1 MNKKFLLYGH
11 GGSYNHGAEA
21 IVKCTV
27 DMIKMRYP
35 DSKVILSTHF
45 KEQDIEYRIP
55 VDEYCQR
62 DMKYVELDK
71 NSSEKGMYN
80 SFIYKSTLE
89 QITGDT
95 VCLSVGGDNYCYDN
109 WRKWKAIH
117 ERAIEEG
124 ARSILW
130 SCSIEPAMIDD
141 EMLDVLKSHHLIT
154 ARESITY
161 NALKDRGFH
170 NIRLCSDVAF
180 LLEPKEYSLPENFLM
195 GNTVGINISPLI
207 IRREKTEGI
216 VIKNVEKLI
225 NLVIN
230 TTDMN
235 IALIPHV
242 LMPMDNDLEIL
253 EKIYNGIENKKRIC
267 FVNKNISA
275 AEYKYIISNCRLGV
289 FGRTHASI
297 AAYSTFV
304 PSMVIGYSVKS
315 KGIAKDLG
323 LEDFV
328 LPIEG
333 FHNDYCMISMF
344 EKLMNNEQNIKKILD
359 DKIPLYKE
367 RAMAD
372 FYKL

>member
-1 MNKKFLLYGH
+1 MNKRFLLYGH

-27 DMIKMRYP
+27 DMIKERYP
-35 DSKVILSTHF
+35 DSKIILSTHF
-45 KEQDIEYRIP
+45 KEQDIEFSMPI
-55 VDEYCQR
+55 DEYCQR
-62 DMKYVELDK
+62 DMKYVEMDK
-71 NSSEKGMYN
+71 NSIKKGN
-80 SFIYKSTLE
+80 LDNLIYKSTLE
-89 QITGDT
+89 QITEDT
-95 VCLSVGGDNYCYDN
+95 ICLSVGGDNYCYDN

-117 ERAIEEG
+117 ERAIETG

-161 NALKDRGFH
+161 NVLKDRGLD
-170 NIRLCSDVAF
+170 NIRLCSDIAF
-180 LLEPKEYSLPENFLM
+180 LMKPKECSLPENFLI
-195 GNTVGINISPLI
+195 GNTVAINISPLI

-216 VIKNVEKLI
+216 VLRNIEKLMDLI
-225 NLVIN
+225 ISS
-230 TTDMN
+230 TDMN
-235 IALIPHV
+235 IVLIPHV

-253 EKIYNGIENKKRIC
+253 EKIFNRLENKERIC

-289 FGRTHASI
+289 FARTHASI
-297 AAYSTFV
+297 AAYSTCV

-328 LPIEG
+328 SPIKE
-333 FHNDYCMISMF
+333 FHNDYCIISMF
-344 EKLMNNEQNIKKILD
+344 EELMNNEQNIKKILA
-359 DKIPLYKE
+359 DKIPSYKK

-372 FYKL
+372 F

>member
-1 MNKKFLLYGH
+1 MKKFLLYGH
-11 GGSYNHGAEA
+11 GGAYNHGAEA
-21 IVKCTV
+21 IVKSTV
-27 DMIKMRYP
+27 DVIKKRHP

-45 KEQDIEYRIP
+45 KEQDIEFNMPI
-55 VDEYCQR
+55 DEYCER

-71 NSSEKGMYN
+71 NSSEKGIYDR
-80 SFIYKSTLE
+80 FIYKSTLE
-89 QITGDT
+89 QITEDT

-130 SCSIEPAMIDD
+130 SCSIEPSMMDN

-161 NALKDRGFH
+161 NALKDRGLD

-180 LLEPKEYSLPENFLM
+180 LLEPKEYSLPENFFV
-195 GNTVGINISPLI
+195 GNTVGINISPLL

-216 VIKNVEKLI
+216 VIKNVIKLI

-230 TTDMN
+230 KTDMN

-253 EKIYNGIENKKRIC
+253 GKIFNRFKDTGRIC

-275 AEYKYIISNCRLGV
+275 AEYKYVISNCRLGV
-289 FGRTHASI
+289 FARTHASI

-328 LPIEG
+328 LPIEE
-333 FHNDYCMISMF
+333 FHNDCCMVSMF
-344 EKLMNNEQNIKKILD
+344 EELMNNEQNIKKILA
-359 DKIPLYKE
+359 DKIPLYRK
-367 RAMAD
+367 RAMPN
-372 FYKL
+372 Y

>member
-1 MNKKFLLYGH
+1 MKKFLLYGH
-11 GGSYNHGAEA
+11 GGAYNHGAEA
-21 IVKCTV
+21 IVKSTV
-27 DMIKMRYP
+27 DVIKKRHP

-45 KEQDIEYRIP
+45 KEQDIEFNMPI
-55 VDEYCQR
+55 DEYCER

-71 NSSEKGMYN
+71 NSSEKGIYDR
-80 SFIYKSTLE
+80 FIYKSTLE
-89 QITGDT
+89 QITEDT

-130 SCSIEPAMIDD
+130 SCSIEPSMMDN

-161 NALKDRGFH
+161 NALKDRGLD

-180 LLEPKEYSLPENFLM
+180 LLEPKEYSLPENFFV
-195 GNTVGINISPLI
+195 GNTVGINISPLL

-216 VIKNVEKLI
+216 VIKNVIKLI

-230 TTDMN
+230 KTDMN

-253 EKIYNGIENKKRIC
+253 GKIFNRFKDTGRIC
-267 FVNKNISA
+267 FVNKNISV
-275 AEYKYIISNCRLGV
+275 AEYKYVISNCRLGV
-289 FGRTHASI
+289 FARTHASI

-328 LPIEG
+328 LPIEE
-333 FHNDYCMISMF
+333 FHNDCCMVSMF
-344 EKLMNNEQNIKKILD
+344 EELMNNEQNIKKILA
-359 DKIPLYKE
+359 DKIPLYRK
-367 RAMAD
+367 RAMPN
-372 FYKL
+372 Y

>member
-1 MNKKFLLYGH
+1 MNKSFLLYGH

-21 IVKCTV
+21 IVKSTV
-27 DMIKMRYP
+27 DVIKKRYP

-45 KEQDIEYRIP
+45 KEQDIEFSMP
-55 VDEYCQR
+55 VNEYCQR

-71 NSSEKGMYN
+71 NSLRKGN
-80 SFIYKSTLE
+80 FDSLIYKPTLE
-89 QITGDT
+89 QINGNT

-117 ERAIEEG
+117 ERAIQTG

-161 NALKDRGFH
+161 NALKDRGLD

-180 LLEPKEYSLPENFLM
+180 LLEPKEYTLPENFLI

-207 IRREKTEGI
+207 VRREKTEGI
-216 VIKNVEKLI
+216 VVKNVEKLI

-230 TTDMN
+230 KTDMN

-253 EKIYNGIENKKRIC
+253 EEIYNKIENKKRIC

-289 FGRTHASI
+289 FARTHASI

-304 PSMVIGYSVKS
+304 PTMVIGYSVKS
-315 KGIAKDLG
+315 KGIGKDLG

-328 LPIEG
+328 LPIDKL
-333 FHNDYCMISMF
+333 HNDYCMISIF
-344 EKLMNNEQNIKKILD
+344 EELINNEQNIKKILAD
-359 DKIPLYKE
+359 QMPSYKE

-372 FYKL
+372 F